1 MPYGP
6 GGDQGPLDYSDEITG
21 ATAKERAEYENWKR
35 KEREERKKREEE
47 RKKKQK
53 AQEEVM
59 EKQIRRIDQLFET
72 CSIDELRP
80 PRILY
85 GSEFNEVL

>member
-6 GGDQGPLDYSDEITG
+6 GGDPGPLDYSDEITR
-21 ATAKERAEYENWKR
+21 ATAKERAEYEDWKR
-35 KEREERKKREEE
+35 KEREERKK
-47 RKKKQK
+47 
-53 AQEEVM
+53 
-59 EKQIRRIDQLFET
+59 QIRRIDQLLEI
-72 CSIDELRP
+72 CSIDYILPLTQAKQILLDELRP